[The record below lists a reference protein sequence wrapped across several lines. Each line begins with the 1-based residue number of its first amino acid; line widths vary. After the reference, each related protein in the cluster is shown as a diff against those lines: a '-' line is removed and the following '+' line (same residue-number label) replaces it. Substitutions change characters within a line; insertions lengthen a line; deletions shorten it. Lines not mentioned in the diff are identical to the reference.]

1 MADELIEPVAISD
14 EDVAALFAAG
24 GESTLQIPARAEEVD
39 LKFARIEDRDR
50 FGQAW
55 RTEPLRPHAERVG
68 WFEIDLEDLRLDD
81 DVYEY
86 EFVVH
91 RDGQAIIA
99 ADPFAEEI
107 TRFGGYRGVFRI
119 KNGKRWRQP
128 FTWADEFTSCNP
140 LPNNHEMVIYEMPMR
155 WMENAPEDIRQV
167 ALGTFEKVVFMR
179 LDELKDLGINCIEL
193 LPVQD
198 SADTLNW
205 GYGSRFFF
213 APDLD
218 MGGPVDLKFLVKHCH
233 RRGIRVI
240 FDVVMNHARECPLA
254 KLDYDSYFL
263 SDPGDE
269 PGRGE
274 DYSANMFRFRSRG
287 ADGTFAAQQFHFLWM
302 EFLIREFHADGFRI
316 DEFRG
321 IDHWQF
327 IQEFRDRAWRIHQAH
342 FPGRPFIVIAED
354 SWRRA
359 VITHDDQFNPN
370 RRKVTDSMW
379 NFAFRDETRRLM
391 RDELRTRWGEPSRRE
406 RIVWTISGT
415 ATWDDMKRSG
425 QPGFYDLSQAVNYL
439 TSHDV
444 EKEHEKRIMNYLF
457 GPLLRWYGRP
467 DWLEHIRWIADHA
480 SQSQVPEIDRYAHGE
495 ALERVR
501 SAFALLLTSVGIPM
515 ILAGD
520 EFGDVHDLD
529 HTDWRLK
536 MSDPVDWSRRYRSD
550 NNRALWHQVKELV
563 RLRTGHPALTRNE
576 MSFFYL
582 HPTIDDPHGEG
593 VFGYCRT
600 RGEQLG
606 RDDQVVVVA
615 NVGGRGYSEFH
626 IPWPWRNRGR
636 LREIAPPGHRVE
648 LELVGT
654 DWAKL
659 SIAPF
664 QVRVF
669 RT

>member
-1 MADELIEPVAISD
+1 M
-14 EDVAALFAAG
+14 F
-24 GESTLQIPARAEEVD
+24 
-39 LKFARIEDRDR
+39 
-50 FGQAW
+50 
-55 RTEPLRPHAERVG
+55 H
-68 WFEIDLEDLRLDD
+68 
-81 DVYEY
+81 
-86 EFVVH
+86 
-91 RDGQAIIA
+91 
-99 ADPFAEEI
+99 
-107 TRFGGYRGVFRI
+107 I
-119 KNGKRWRQP
+119 KNGKRWRLP
-128 FTWADEFTSCNP
+128 FSWADEFTPGTP

-167 ALGTFEKVVFMR
+167 ALGTFEKVVFTR
-179 LDELKDLGINCIEL
+179 LDQLAELGINCIEL

-218 MGGPVDLKFLVKHCH
+218 MGSAVDLKFFVKHCH
-233 RRGIRVI
+233 CRGIRVL

-254 KLDYDSYFL
+254 KLDFDSYFL
-263 SDPGDE
+263 HDPGDE

-274 DYSANMFRFRSRG
+274 SYAADMFRYRSRG
-287 ADGTFAAQQFHFLWM
+287 ADGTFAAQQFHFLWL
-302 EFLIREFHADGFRI
+302 EFFIREFHADGFRI

-321 IDHWQF
+321 IDHWHF

-342 FPGRPFIVIAED
+342 YPGRPFIVIAED

-359 VITHDDQFNPN
+359 VITHNDQFNPN
-370 RRKVTDSMW
+370 GRKVTDSMW

-391 RDELRTRWGEPSRRE
+391 RNELRTEWGRPSRRK
-406 RIVWTISGT
+406 RIAWTISGA

-425 QPGFYDLSQAVNYL
+425 QPGFSDLSQAVNYL

-457 GPLLRWYGRP
+457 SPLLRWYGRP
-467 DWLEHIRWIADHA
+467 ATLEHIRWVADHVT
-480 SQSQVPEIDRYAHGE
+480 QSNVPDVDRYAHGE

-501 SAFALLLTSVGIPM
+501 SAFALLLTSAGIPM

-529 HTDWRLK
+529 HTDYRLK
-536 MSDPVDWSRRYRSD
+536 MSDPVDWSRRHRSD
-550 NNRALWHQVKELV
+550 NNRALWNHVRELIG
-563 RLRTGHPALTRNE
+563 LRTSHPALRRNDVN
-576 MSFFYL
+576 FFYY
-582 HPTIDDPHGEG
+582 HPTIDDPQGEG
-593 VFGYCRT
+593 VFAYCRSC
-600 RGEQLG
+600 GESLG
-606 RDDQVVVVA
+606 RDNQVVVVA
-615 NVGGRGYSEFH
+615 NVCGRGYGEYH

-636 LREIAPPGHRVE
+636 IREFAPPGHRAE
-648 LELVGT
+648 LELVGE
-654 DWAKL
+654 DWAML

-669 RT
+669 GT